1 MSIPIST
8 VVNVQVAMPPS
19 YPTGTGLSTLLFLGK
34 SNRLPL
40 SARAQFFASVQDVGA
55 LFSSTDEEYKA
66 AESFFSQN
74 PRPASMAIGRA
85 VAGPTGGEM
94 LGSGNY
100 EDDLSVWKALA
111 PSEVLY
117 LTIDGSPVEITGMI
131 FANVAN
137 LNGVAAVVNGALSTP
152 LRSTSSLAADVD
164 DAVTDIPLATAPTI
178 PLQIGD
184 LLYIEAEYMTVTDA
198 TDQSNPVV
206 TRASKGSVA
215 AAHLTGALVTIEASG
230 VAAATC
236 TFTGSAFY
244 FKSGLTGTTS
254 GVLVTQS
261 SPLSDML
268 GLGSGAIT
276 TPGIEDAETPADALD
291 ACSAMASFYGVVL
304 TKEFTDADALLA
316 AEWVQAQT
324 MLMGHATGDANSK
337 VAAVDTDFCA
347 EAAARGYDRVATSY
361 HEPQNLSDYLMVSAL
376 ARELAV
382 DFTQPSSAITMKF
395 KVCPG
400 VAVSNLNI
408 NDKNALDSK
417 HANYYAMFGSVPMF
431 AEGWC
436 ASGLFIDLRH
446 GLDYMAKHL
455 ADSAF
460 MGMYAAPKIPQ
471 TDKGL
476 TYLVGLL
483 EIAMEDMVNS
493 GFLAPGTW
501 NGTGINNVVN
511 TGEFLT
517 KGYKVV
523 PATIASQSEADRQAR
538 KAPPVTIACKAAGA
552 FHSVDIFVQ
561 FEP

>member
-19 YPTGTGLSTLLFLGK
+19 YPAGTGLSTLLVLGK
-34 SNRLPL
+34 SSNLPL
-40 SARAQFFASVQDVGA
+40 GARAQAFSSVQDVGA
-55 LFSSTDEEYKA
+55 MFSSTAEEYKA
-66 AESFFSQN
+66 SESFFSQN
-74 PRPASMAIGRA
+74 PRPAFLLIGRA
-85 VAGPTGGEM
+85 VSAPTGGEM

-100 EDDLSVWKALA
+100 ESDLSVWKGLA
-111 PSEVLY
+111 KSEVLF
-117 LTIDGSPVEITGMI
+117 LTIDGAPVQITGMD

-137 LNGVAAVVNGALSTP
+137 LNGVAAIVNNALALP
-152 LRSTSSLAADVD
+152 IRSTASLGADVD
-164 DAVTDIPLATAPTI
+164 DVVTTVPLTAPPPVAI
-178 PLQIGD
+178 EIGD
-184 LLYIEAEYMTVTDA
+184 FLHIDTEFMTVTDA

-206 TRASKGSVA
+206 TRAAKGSVA
-215 AAHLTGALVTIEASG
+215 AAHVTGAVVLVQASG
-230 VAAATC
+230 VAAASC

-244 FKSGLTGTTS
+244 IKSGMTGIAS
-254 GVLVTQS
+254 GILVTQTSELS
-261 SPLSDML
+261 SML
-268 GLGSGAIT
+268 GLESGAIT
-276 TPGIEDAETPADALD
+276 SPGVDDAETPAEALD
-291 ACSAMASFYGVVL
+291 ACSALASFYGVAL
-304 TKEFTDADALLA
+304 TKEFTDADALA
-316 AEWVQAQT
+316 VSEWAEAQT
-324 MLMGHATGDANSK
+324 MLFGHATGDANAK
-337 VAAVDTDFCA
+337 VAAVATDFCA
-347 EAAARGYDRVATSY
+347 EAKAHGYSRTASAY

-400 VAVSNLNI
+400 VAVSNLNV

-417 HANYYAMFGSVPMF
+417 SANYYAMFGSVPMF
-431 AEGWC
+431 AEGVC

-483 EIAMEDMVNS
+483 EVAMEDMVNS

-501 NGTGINNVVN
+501 KGTGIGNVVA

-523 PATIASQSEADRQAR
+523 PATIASQSESDRQAR